1 MLEERARRDAAAVAS
16 AAGLTGQDQHVELS
30 MEELLEMLRAI
41 VARSSIQPDLRP
53 GP

>member
-1 MLEERARRDAAAVAS
+1 MD
-16 AAGLTGQDQHVELS
+16 
-30 MEELLEMLRAI
+30 ELLEMLRAI